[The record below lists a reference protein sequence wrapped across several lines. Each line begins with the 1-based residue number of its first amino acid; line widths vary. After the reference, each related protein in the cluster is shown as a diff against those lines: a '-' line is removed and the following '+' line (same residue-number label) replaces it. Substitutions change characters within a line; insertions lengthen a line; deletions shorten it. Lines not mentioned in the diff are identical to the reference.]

1 MTCGFRLHCAGV
13 RHGWARPVGALLFF
27 FRAGIF
33 GALDVAAVFLYRNVA
48 AVLVCRW
55 PEAGEAQGKH
65 AHKQNSTRHL
75 HSFIGMWNN
84 KIHFTYS

>member
-1 MTCGFRLHCAGV
+1 MIFRPPLRGRTQLGA
-13 RHGWARPVGALLFF
+13 ARGRAAFFALALQF
-27 FRAGIF
+27 F

>member
-1 MTCGFRLHCAGV
+1 MA
-13 RHGWARPVGALLFF
+13 AIFF
-27 FRAGIF
+27 F
-33 GALDVAAVFLYRNVA
+33 DRNVA